1 MKRILILLA
10 FMLTIAI
17 PTFAQVGI
25 FKATHINVRATDS
38 EWIGWEKSN
47 VTITWDS
54 DSKHIT
60 INSSVPQ
67 IIDYVDLNVLQE
79 KDYVTLYSSA
89 TDKNYIAVNIYI
101 TEYKSGTLIFT
112 IEYSNMQY
120 SYNLQKQL

>member
-1 MKRILILLA
+1 MYHVSSLFTLSI
-10 FMLTIAI
+10 TIAI

-54 DSKHIT
+54 NRKHIT